1 MKSQNH
7 LRVLLDSDAYA
18 SLENMLEALKGSGDF
33 VKINPSKLVS
43 WIITKFEAESFERNK
58 AQIIQDHFN
67 SKEYLR
73 DLATKIQSSDNAAD
87 VLAAALQKIQL
98 RSKKINVKK
107 TQKKSSQ
114 KKIDLKNFKI
124 VLKYNPQDIEDEKR
138 RFRILCQLIF
148 PNLASASR

>member
-1 MKSQNH
+1 MS
-7 LRVLLDSDAYA
+7 
-18 SLENMLEALKGSGDF
+18 
-33 VKINPSKLVS
+33 
-43 WIITKFEAESFERNK
+43 
-58 AQIIQDHFN
+58 
-67 SKEYLR
+67 
-73 DLATKIQSSDNAAD
+73 
-87 VLAAALQKIQL
+87 
-98 RSKKINVKK
+98 KK

>member
-18 SLENMLEALKGSGDF
+18 SLEKMLEALKGSGDF

-43 WIITKFEAESFERNK
+43 WIITKFETESFERNK

-73 DLATKIQSSDNAAD
+73 DLATKIQSSDNAAE

-107 TQKKSSQ
+107 DTK
-114 KKIDLKNFKI
+114 
-124 VLKYNPQDIEDEKR
+124 EKLTEKDR
-138 RFRILCQLIF
+138 PKEL
-148 PNLASASR
+148 

>member
-67 SKEYLR
+67 SKEYLKHVTQR
-73 DLATKIQSSDNAAD
+73 ISSEDDLEAILKVALDKVRKATHKGFKGKI
-87 VLAAALQKIQL
+87 I
-98 RSKKINVKK
+98 RFPFK
-107 TQKKSSQ
+107 T
-114 KKIDLKNFKI
+114 L
-124 VLKYNPQDIEDEKR
+124 
-138 RFRILCQLIF
+138 
-148 PNLASASR
+148 